1 MVDNFNKFE
10 AMKLENEEF
19 LYLYLLKRRK
29 DIRDLGVNHR
39 RLTNYYADTLNPLA
53 KYRDEIVDLC
63 NTLQARAYIYYTPRS
78 YRDVHIAVLQELAQ
92 RLSGEQSNRGIT
104 NLFASFS
111 GKCLSKKQR
120 YWLVDVDSK
129 DEAEL
134 DEVRQFI
141 NEQCAPEGDKMIDV
155 VNTKNGF
162 HLITH
167 PFHLDVFLERYPD
180 IDVHK
185 SGPTL
190 LYAP

>member
-10 AMKLENEEF
+10 GIPLERGEF
-19 LYLYLLKRRK
+19 QYVYLMQRAK
-29 DIRDLGVNHR
+29 DIPTLGATRR
-39 RLTNYYADTLNPLA
+39 RLMNYYPDAEKPLA
-53 KYRDEIVDLC
+53 KFHDEIVDLC

-129 DEAEL
+129 DKAEL
-134 DEVRQFI
+134 DKVRQFI

-167 PFHLDVFLERYPD
+167 PFHLDVFLERFPD